1 MPEFYV
7 INNWEHRRYGSEAE
21 AIEGARKEGASGTVV
36 QAVAAVEWVNPAP
49 IFHIK
54 SLRD

>member
-7 INNWEHRRYGSEAE
+7 INNWEHRKYGSEAE
-21 AIEGARKEGASGTVV
+21 AIAGAREERASGTVV
-36 QAVAAVEWVNPAP
+36 QAVAAVEWVNPEP
-49 IFHIK
+49 VFITK